1 MPLDLIV
8 KQSVLYG
15 QTRRP
20 PDIKQPPKM
29 LDCGEEGDTCEDLEL
44 GG

>member
-1 MPLDLIV
+1 MPLELIV

-20 PDIKQPPKM
+20 ADIKQPPKM
-29 LDCGEEGDTCEDLEL
+29 LDCSEVTDTWEDLEL
-44 GG
+44 DG